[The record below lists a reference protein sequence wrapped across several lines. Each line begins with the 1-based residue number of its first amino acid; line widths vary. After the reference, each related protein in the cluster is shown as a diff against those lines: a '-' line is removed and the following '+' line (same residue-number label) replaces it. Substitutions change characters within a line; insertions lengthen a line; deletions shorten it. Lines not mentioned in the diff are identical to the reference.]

1 MFITDTTTIETLTTA
16 YVNDAL
22 RAAICREITSTRT
35 DREEAKIW
43 RRETGS
49 YEAKSITR
57 IDTIKT
63 IDRLLA
69 HDITGAYYTIED
81 EAWAAVRKHFG
92 IDGKPADIIK
102 ALGEDYADV
111 FDVMYTGLEDKAREQ
126 AAKIAAR
133 RAAEQEAT
141 R

>member
-1 MFITDTTTIETLTTA
+1 MFITDTATIETLTTA

-35 DREEAKIW
+35 DRDEAKIW

-49 YEAKSITR
+49 HQAKSITR
-57 IDTIKT
+57 IDTINT
-63 IDRLLA
+63 IDRTLA
-69 HDITGAYYTIED
+69 VDITGAYHTIED
-81 EAWAAVRKHFG
+81 EAWAAVRAHFG
-92 IDGKPADIIK
+92 SEGHPADIIK
-102 ALGEDYADV
+102 ALGEDYGDV
-111 FDVMYTGLEDKAREQ
+111 FDVALDGVEDKAREQ
-126 AAKIAAR
+126 ATKIAAR